1 MNYLEKEFGRI
12 KLKVFGRNN
21 IEYVIENFL
30 LILTTYYKT
39 KLINIEQLKEYSL
52 GYPES
57 FSSIEEYSEG
67 VIHSQ
72 DDYLVFIMNASSE
85 NAFLEDKDRIY
96 NLLIIS
102 VSDNKIKKCYQ
113 MLYENDKILQYVI
126 EQFK

>member
-1 MNYLEKEFGRI
+1 MNCLEKEFGRI
-12 KLKVFGRNN
+12 KLEVFGRNN

-30 LILTTYYKT
+30 LILTTYYKA
-39 KLINIEQLKEYSL
+39 KLINIEQLKEFSL
-52 GYPES
+52 GYPDT

-72 DDYLVFIMNASSE
+72 DDYLVIIMNASSE
-85 NAFLEDKDRIY
+85 NAFLEDKDKIY

-113 MLYENDKILQYVI
+113 MFYENDKILQYVI